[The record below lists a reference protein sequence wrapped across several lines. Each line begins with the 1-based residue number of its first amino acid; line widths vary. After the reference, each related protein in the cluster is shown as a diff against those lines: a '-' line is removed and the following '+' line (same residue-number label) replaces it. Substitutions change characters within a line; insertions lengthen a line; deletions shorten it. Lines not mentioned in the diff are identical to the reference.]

1 MAPIYAVTVSV
12 GVACLL
18 LLSCLLSGH
27 ERHFKIEYVRD
38 VTLVYTCIRVVYYPD
53 EQYDHTIL
61 TRASIFVLSLI
72 ITV

>member
-1 MAPIYAVTVSV
+1 MAPVYAVTVSV
-12 GVACLL
+12 GVAFLL

-38 VTLVYTCIRVVYYPD
+38 VTLVYTCIRVAYYPD
-53 EQYDHTIL
+53 EQYDHTIF

>member
-1 MAPIYAVTVSV
+1 MVPIYAVTVCV

-18 LLSCLLSGH
+18 LLSCLLCEH

-38 VTLVYTCIRVVYYPD
+38 VTLVYACVRVVYYPD
-53 EQYDHTIL
+53 EHTVL
-61 TRASIFVLSLI
+61 TRGSIFVLSLI